1 MGSTPT
7 RGTIS
12 QYILSK
18 LAEFDWPPKLS
29 NRTIMVLETL
39 GDSQGLKEGEKDMRS
54 SNPVLGRAFNQ
65 RGYAAFDPSTINS
78 DPAALENLYN
88 SPAASSLR
96 TGRMTIDDVVTR
108 TAILFA
114 VLVTVGAAAWTLNL
128 GGGALMLGFI
138 GGLVLAM
145 VNIFSKTVKPALVI
159 AYAAFQGLALGTL
172 SNMYNTAYDGIV
184 SQAILVTISAFAAM
198 LFAYKSGRIRVT
210 PKFTKVLMTALL
222 GYFVLA
228 MVSLVGSFFGASLYS
243 IGGFGLILAAGGMVL
258 AAFFLILDF
267 DQIQNSINAGV
278 PQSES
283 WRAAFGL
290 MVTIVWLYME
300 VLRLLSILRGND

>member
-1 MGSTPT
+1 
-7 RGTIS
+7 
-12 QYILSK
+12 LK
-18 LAEFDWPPKLS
+18 
-29 NRTIMVLETL
+29 TL

-145 VNIFSKTVKPALVI
+145 VNIFSKSVKPALVI

-172 SNMYNTAYDGIV
+172 SHMYNTVYDGIV
-184 SQAILVTISAFAAM
+184 SQAILVSISAFAAM

>member
-1 MGSTPT
+1 
-7 RGTIS
+7 
-12 QYILSK
+12 LK
-18 LAEFDWPPKLS
+18 
-29 NRTIMVLETL
+29 TL
-39 GDSQGLKEGEKDMRS
+39 GNSQGLKEGEKDMRS

-114 VLVTVGAAAWTLNL
+114 VLVTVGAGAWTLNL
-128 GGGALMLGFI
+128 GGGALLLGFI

-172 SNMYNTAYDGIV
+172 SNMYNTVYDGIV

-210 PKFTKVLMTALL
+210 PKFTKVLMTAFL

-228 MVSLVGSFFGASLYS
+228 MISLVGSFFGASLYS

-258 AAFFLILDF
+258 ASFFLILDF

-278 PQSES
+278 PQTES

-290 MVTIVWLYME
+290 MVTIVWLYLE

>member
-1 MGSTPT
+1 LSVPIFSPHRHLALRLSRFTTIRSSGGPT
-7 RGTIS
+7 
-12 QYILSK
+12 K
-18 LAEFDWPPKLS
+18 
-29 NRTIMVLETL
+29 
-39 GDSQGLKEGEKDMRS
+39 GEKDMRS

-88 SPAASSLR
+88 SPAATSLR

-172 SNMYNTAYDGIV
+172 SNMYNTVYDGIV

>member
-1 MGSTPT
+1 
-7 RGTIS
+7 
-12 QYILSK
+12 LK
-18 LAEFDWPPKLS
+18 
-29 NRTIMVLETL
+29 TL
-39 GDSQGLKEGEKDMRS
+39 RNSQGLKEGEKDMRS

-114 VLVTVGAAAWTLNL
+114 VLVTVGAGAWTLNL
-128 GGGALMLGFI
+128 GGGALLLGFI

-145 VNIFSKTVKPALVI
+145 VNVFSKTVKPALVI

-172 SNMYNTAYDGIV
+172 SNMYNTVYDGIV

>member
-1 MGSTPT
+1 
-7 RGTIS
+7 
-12 QYILSK
+12 
-18 LAEFDWPPKLS
+18 
-29 NRTIMVLETL
+29 
-39 GDSQGLKEGEKDMRS
+39 MRS

-65 RGYAAFDPSTINS
+65 RGYAAFDPSTTNS
-78 DPAALENLYN
+78 EPAALENLYN

-108 TAILFA
+108 TGILFA

-138 GGLVLAM
+138 GGFVLAM
-145 VNIFSKTVKPALVI
+145 VNIFSKTVRPALII

-172 SNMYNTAYDGIV
+172 SHMYDTVYDGIV
-184 SQAILVTISAFAAM
+184 SQAILVTISAFAGM
-198 LFAYKSGRIRVT
+198 LFAFKSGRIRVT
-210 PKFTKVLMTALL
+210 PKFTKVLITALIGYLVL
-222 GYFVLA
+222 GV
-228 MVSLVGSFFGASLYS
+228 VSLIGSFFGASIYS
-243 IGGFGLILAAGGMVL
+243 IGGFGLIIATGGMLL

-267 DQIQNSINAGV
+267 DQIQKGVAAGV
-278 PQSES
+278 PESES

-300 VLRLLSILRGND
+300 VLRFLSILRGND

>member
-1 MGSTPT
+1 
-7 RGTIS
+7 
-12 QYILSK
+12 LK
-18 LAEFDWPPKLS
+18 
-29 NRTIMVLETL
+29 TL
-39 GDSQGLKEGEKDMRS
+39 GNSQGLKEGEKDMRS

-172 SNMYNTAYDGIV
+172 SNMYNTVYDGIV

>member
-1 MGSTPT
+1 
-7 RGTIS
+7 
-12 QYILSK
+12 
-18 LAEFDWPPKLS
+18 
-29 NRTIMVLETL
+29 
-39 GDSQGLKEGEKDMRS
+39 MRS

-65 RGYAAFDPSTINS
+65 RGYAAFDPSTTNS
-78 DPAALENLYN
+78 EPAALENLYN

-108 TAILFA
+108 TGILFA
-114 VLVTVGAAAWTLNL
+114 VLVTVGAVAWTLNL

-138 GGLVLAM
+138 GGFVLAM

-172 SNMYNTAYDGIV
+172 SHMYDTVYDGIV
-184 SQAILVTISAFAAM
+184 SQAILVTISAFAGM
-198 LFAYKSGRIRVT
+198 LFAFKSGRIRVT
-210 PKFTKVLMTALL
+210 PKFTKVLTTALIGYIVL
-222 GYFVLA
+222 GV
-228 MVSLVGSFFGASLYS
+228 VSLIGSMFGASIYKV
-243 IGGFGLILAAGGMVL
+243 GGFGLIIATGGMLL

-267 DQIQNSINAGV
+267 DQIQKSVAAGA
-278 PQSES
+278 PEQES

-300 VLRLLSILRGND
+300 VLRFLSILRGND

>member
-1 MGSTPT
+1 
-7 RGTIS
+7 
-12 QYILSK
+12 LK
-18 LAEFDWPPKLS
+18 
-29 NRTIMVLETL
+29 TL
-39 GDSQGLKEGEKDMRS
+39 GNSQGLKEGEKDMRS

-114 VLVTVGAAAWTLNL
+114 VLVTVGAGAWTLNL

-172 SNMYNTAYDGIV
+172 SNMYNTVYDGIV

-278 PQSES
+278 PQTES

>member
-1 MGSTPT
+1 
-7 RGTIS
+7 
-12 QYILSK
+12 LK
-18 LAEFDWPPKLS
+18 
-29 NRTIMVLETL
+29 TL
-39 GDSQGLKEGEKDMRS
+39 GNSQGLKEGEKDMRS

-114 VLVTVGAAAWTLNL
+114 VLVTVGAGAWTLNL

-145 VNIFSKTVKPALVI
+145 VNVFSKTVKPALVI

-172 SNMYNTAYDGIV
+172 SNMYNTVYDGIV

-278 PQSES
+278 PQTES

>member
-1 MGSTPT
+1 
-7 RGTIS
+7 
-12 QYILSK
+12 LK
-18 LAEFDWPPKLS
+18 
-29 NRTIMVLETL
+29 TL

-128 GGGALMLGFI
+128 GGGALLLGFI

-145 VNIFSKTVKPALVI
+145 VNVFSKTVKPALVI

-172 SNMYNTAYDGIV
+172 SNMYNTVYDGIV